1 MRNPHARARGA
12 LKDPKPLGWKVE
24 SGNKDYFAELAEK
37 SGYSAAAFFDLMIE
51 TLELDERGVPTWVP
65 KNDSKEGQL
74 PIDKP

>member
-24 SGNKDYFAELAEK
+24 SKNKDCFAALAEK
-37 SGYSAAAFFDLMIE
+37 SGYSAAAFFDLMID
-51 TLELDERGVPTWVP
+51 TLELDDRGVPSWVP
-65 KNDSKEGQL
+65 TEDNKGQL